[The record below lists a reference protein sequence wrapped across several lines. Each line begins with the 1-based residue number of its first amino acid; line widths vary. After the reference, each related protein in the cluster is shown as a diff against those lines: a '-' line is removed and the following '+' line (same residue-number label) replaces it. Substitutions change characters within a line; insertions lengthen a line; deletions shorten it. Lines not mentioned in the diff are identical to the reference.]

1 MSLTNLDFIVIVA
14 YLLGMALIGLYFAQ
28 RQTSRDE
35 YFLGG
40 RRTHWLLAGGSILAT
55 LLSSIS
61 YLSLPGEMIRYGFG
75 FFAGV
80 LSVPLVVPL
89 MNSTLLP
96 ALKRLPITS
105 VYEYLERRFDGQ
117 VRTLTGSIF
126 LVRTLLWMGLIIYTA
141 SFAMV
146 EVTGWNVYT
155 TILVIGVI
163 TTFYT
168 SAGGLQ
174 TVIWTDNLQLLIL
187 FGGAVAIPVYIGLT
201 IGQGPMEWWSS
212 FSQAGR
218 GEIAAFSWDPMVRIT
233 LFGALMSQFFWNVC
247 TQGSDQV
254 AVQRLLSTP
263 SLKEAQRSLWVYA
276 AANVVLLFFL
286 AICGLALFAYYAH
299 ESGLPMQAFQEQIA
313 PEADKLMPRFI
324 VQVLPSG
331 VSGLLVAALLAAAM
345 SSLSSGINSISSVIS
360 SDFLNRQSGEGESLW
375 FDRFSGIAAGLAG
388 VAMACLITLAMQT
401 SDWNLVELTGRVNH
415 IFVGPIGVLFF
426 AGILIRRAGKSAG
439 LAGFL
444 GGTAIS
450 LYICFGK
457 EWFGLEESVS
467 FLWVVPASFVGGLLI
482 SLLVSLMGQPPP
494 EEKVRGLTYPI
505 SSSSGGGD

>member
-1 MSLTNLDFIVIVA
+1 MTLTTFDFLVIVA
-14 YLLGMALIGLYFAQ
+14 YLLGMAAIGLYFSK
-28 RQTSRDE
+28 RQTSREE

-40 RRTHWLLAGGSILAT
+40 RRTHWILAGGSILAT

-80 LSVPLVVPL
+80 LGVPLVVPL
-89 MNSTLLP
+89 MNYTLLP
-96 ALKRLPITS
+96 AIKRLPITS
-105 VYEYLERRFDGQ
+105 VYEYLERRFDARI
-117 VRTLTGSIF
+117 RTLTGSIF
-126 LVRTLLWMGLIIYTA
+126 LMRTLLWMGLIIYTA

-146 EVTGWNVYT
+146 EVTGWNIYA
-155 TILVIGVI
+155 TILIIGLI

-187 FGGAVAIPVYIGLT
+187 FGGAVTIPVFIGMSL
-201 IGQGPMEWWSS
+201 GQGPIDWWSS

-218 GEIAAFSWDPMVRIT
+218 AEIQAFSWDPMVRIT
-233 LFGALMSQFFWNVC
+233 LFGAVMGQFFWNVC

-263 SLKEAQRSLWVYA
+263 SLKEARRSLWMYA
-276 AANVVLLFFL
+276 AANVALLFFL
-286 AICGLALFAYYAH
+286 AVCGLALFAYYAD
-299 ESGLPMQAFQEQIA
+299 ESGLSMQAFQEQVA

-345 SSLSSGINSISSVIS
+345 SSLSSGINSISSVVR
-360 SDFLNRQSGEGESLW
+360 SDFLNSSGGVGESLW
-375 FDRFSGIAAGLAG
+375 FDRCSGVVAGLAG

-426 AGILIRRAGKSAG
+426 AGILFRRAGKTSA
-439 LAGFL
+439 LSGFTA
-444 GGTAIS
+444 GTAVS
-450 LYICFGK
+450 LYICFGR
-457 EWFGLEESVS
+457 EWFGLEQSVS
-467 FLWVVPASFVGGLLI
+467 FLWVVPASFLCGLLVSWVLSTMTEPPLEDKVGGL
-482 SLLVSLMGQPPP
+482 
-494 EEKVRGLTYPI
+494 TY
-505 SSSSGGGD
+505 SGGGSD

>member
-1 MSLTNLDFIVIVA
+1 MSLTTLDFLVIVA
-14 YLLGMALIGLYFAQ
+14 YLLGMAAIGLYFSK

-40 RRTHWLLAGGSILAT
+40 RRTHWFLAGGSILAT

-80 LSVPLVVPL
+80 LGVPLVVPL
-89 MNSTLLP
+89 MNHTLLP
-96 ALKRLPITS
+96 AIKRLPITS
-105 VYEYLERRFDGQ
+105 VYEYLERRFDAQ
-117 VRTLTGSIF
+117 IRTLTGSIF

-146 EVTGWNVYT
+146 EVTGWDIYA
-155 TILVIGVI
+155 TILIIGLI

-187 FGGAVAIPVYIGLT
+187 FGGAVTIPVFIGVSL
-201 IGQGPMEWWSS
+201 GQGPIEWWNS

-218 GEIAAFSWDPMVRIT
+218 AEIQAFSWDPMVRIT
-233 LFGALMSQFFWNVC
+233 LFGAVMGQFFWNIC

-263 SLKEAQRSLWVYA
+263 SLKEARRSLWMYA
-276 AANVVLLFFL
+276 GATVTLLFFL
-286 AICGLALFAYYAH
+286 AVCGLALFAYYAD
-299 ESGLPMQAFQEQIA
+299 ESGLPMQAFQEQVA

-345 SSLSSGINSISSVIS
+345 SSLSSGINSISSVVR
-360 SDFLNRQSGEGESLW
+360 SDFLSSSGGVGESLW
-375 FDRFSGIAAGLAG
+375 FDRCSGVVAGLAG
-388 VAMACLITLAMQT
+388 VGMACLITLAMQT

-426 AGILIRRAGKSAG
+426 AGILFCRAGKTAA
-439 LAGFL
+439 LAGFTA
-444 GGTAIS
+444 GTAVS
-450 LYICFGK
+450 LYVCFGR
-457 EWFGLEESVS
+457 EWFGLEQSVS
-467 FLWVVPASFVGGLLI
+467 FLWVVPASFVLGLV
-482 SLLVSLMGQPPP
+482 VSWVVSAMTEPPR
-494 EEKVRGLTYPI
+494 EDKVRGLTY
-505 SSSSGGGD
+505 SSGGSD

>member
-1 MSLTNLDFIVIVA
+1 MSLTTFDFLVIVA
-14 YLLGMALIGLYFAQ
+14 YLLGMAAIGLYFSK

-40 RRTHWLLAGGSILAT
+40 RRTHWFLAGGSILAT

-80 LSVPLVVPL
+80 LGVPLVVPL
-89 MNSTLLP
+89 MNYTLLP
-96 ALKRLPITS
+96 AIKRLPITS
-105 VYEYLERRFDGQ
+105 VYEYLERRFDAQ

-146 EVTGWNVYT
+146 EVTGWDIYA
-155 TILVIGVI
+155 TILIIGLI

-187 FGGAVAIPVYIGLT
+187 FGGAVTIPVFIGVSL
-201 IGQGPMEWWSS
+201 GQGPIEWWSS

-218 GEIAAFSWDPMVRIT
+218 AEIQAFSWDPMVRIT
-233 LFGALMSQFFWNVC
+233 LFGAVMGQFFWNIC

-263 SLKEAQRSLWVYA
+263 SLKEARRSLWMYA
-276 AANVVLLFFL
+276 GATVTLLFFL
-286 AICGLALFAYYAH
+286 AVCGLALFAYYAD
-299 ESGLPMQAFQEQIA
+299 ESGLPMQAFQEQVA

-345 SSLSSGINSISSVIS
+345 SSLSSGINSISSVVR
-360 SDFLNRQSGEGESLW
+360 SDFLNNSAAASESLW
-375 FDRFSGIAAGLAG
+375 FDRCSGVVAGLAG
-388 VAMACLITLAMQT
+388 VGMACLITLAMQT
-401 SDWNLVELTGRVNH
+401 SDWNLVELTGRINH

-426 AGILIRRAGKSAG
+426 AGILFRGAGKTAA
-439 LAGFL
+439 LAGFTA
-444 GGTAIS
+444 GTAVS
-450 LYICFGK
+450 LYVCFGR
-457 EWFGLEESVS
+457 EWFGLEQSVS
-467 FLWVVPASFVGGLLI
+467 FLWVVPASFVLGLV
-482 SLLVSLMGQPPP
+482 VSWAVSTMTQPPR
-494 EEKVRGLTYPI
+494 EDKVRGLTY
-505 SSSSGGGD
+505 SRGGND

>member
-1 MSLTNLDFIVIVA
+1 MELTTLDFVVIIA
-14 YLLGMALIGLYFAQ
+14 YFAGMAGIGTYFAG

-40 RRTHWLLAGGSILAT
+40 RRTHWMLAGGSILAT

-89 MNSTLLP
+89 MSYTLLP

-105 VYEYLERRFDGQ
+105 VYEYLDLRFSTQ
-117 VRTLTGSIF
+117 VRTLAGSIF
-126 LVRTLLWMGLIIYTA
+126 LIRTVLWMGLIIYTA

-146 EVTGWNVYT
+146 EITGWNIYA
-155 TILVIGVI
+155 TILVIGAV

-187 FGGAVAIPVYIGLT
+187 FGGALAIPVFIGFSLGT
-201 IGQGPMEWWSS
+201 GPLVWWDS

-218 GEIAAFSWDPMVRIT
+218 SEIQTFSWDPMVRIT
-233 LFGALMSQFFWNVC
+233 LVGALLSQFFWNIC
-247 TQGSDQV
+247 TQASDQV

-263 SLKEAQRSLWVYA
+263 SLKEAQRSLWMYA
-276 AANVVLLFFL
+276 VANVTLLFML
-286 AICGLALFAYYAH
+286 AISGLALFAYYAAQ
-299 ESGLPMQAFQEQIA
+299 SGLPIQEFQEQVA

-324 VQVLPSG
+324 VQVLPPG

-360 SDFLNRQSGEGESLW
+360 SDFMKRSGAGEGDSLW
-375 FDRFSGIAAGLAG
+375 FDRFSGVVAGFTGL
-388 VAMACLITLAMQT
+388 AMACLITMVMEM

-426 AGILIRRAGKSAG
+426 AGILFRRAGKTAA
-439 LAGFL
+439 LAGFVAA
-444 GGTAIS
+444 TAIS
-450 LYICFGK
+450 LYVCFGR
-457 EWFGLEESVS
+457 EWFGLEQSVS
-467 FLWVVPASFVGGLLI
+467 FLWVVPASFVGGLVTAK
-482 SLLVSLMGQPPP
+482 LVSLVTAPPP
-494 EEKVRGLTYPI
+494 DEKTRGLTYLRDE
-505 SSSSGGGD
+505 SS

>member
-1 MSLTNLDFIVIVA
+1 MSLTTLDFIVIIA
-14 YLLGMALIGLYFAQ
+14 YLLGMALIGIYFAQ

-80 LSVPLVVPL
+80 LAVPLAVPL
-89 MNSTLLP
+89 MNYTLLP

-105 VYEYLERRFDGQ
+105 VYEYLERRFDSQ

-146 EVTGWNVYT
+146 EVTGWNVYA

-187 FGGAVAIPVYIGLT
+187 FGGAVAIPIYIGLT
-201 IGQGPMEWWSS
+201 IEQGPMEWWSS

-218 GEIAAFSWDPMVRIT
+218 AEIAAFSWDPMVRIT
-233 LFGALMSQFFWNVC
+233 LFGAFMSQFVWNVC

-263 SLKEAQRSLWVYA
+263 SLKEARQSLWVYA
-276 AANVVLLFFL
+276 VANVVLLFFL

-299 ESGLPMQAFQEQIA
+299 ESGLPMQAFQEQVA

-345 SSLSSGINSISSVIS
+345 SSLSSGINSISSVVS
-360 SDFLNRQSGEGESLW
+360 SDFLNREGGEGESLW
-375 FDRFSGIAAGLAG
+375 FDRLSGIVAGFAG
-388 VAMACLITLAMQT
+388 VGMACLITLAMQS

-426 AGILIRRAGKSAG
+426 AGILIRRAGKLAG
-439 LAGFL
+439 LAGFV

-457 EWFGLEESVS
+457 EWFGLDESIS
-467 FLWVVPASFVGGLLI
+467 FLWVVPASFLGGLLV
-482 SLLVSLMGQPPP
+482 SLLVSLMGPPP
-494 EEKVRGLTYPI
+494 PDEKVRGLTYA
-505 SSSSGGGD
+505 SGGGD

>member
-1 MSLTNLDFIVIVA
+1 MGLTTLDFVVIVA
-14 YLLGMALIGLYFAQ
+14 YFAGMAGIGIYFAG

-40 RRTHWLLAGGSILAT
+40 RRIHWALAGGSILAT
-55 LLSSIS
+55 LLSTIS

-75 FFAGV
+75 YFAGV
-80 LSVPLVVPL
+80 LAVPLAVPL
-89 MNSTLLP
+89 MSYTLLP
-96 ALKRLPITS
+96 AMRRLRIS
-105 VYEYLERRFDGQ
+105 SAYEYLERRFHAQ
-117 VRTLTGSIF
+117 VRTLAGSIF
-126 LVRTLLWMGLIIYTA
+126 LIRTVLWMGLIIYTA

-146 EVTGWNVYT
+146 EVTGWNIYV
-155 TILVIGVI
+155 TIVVIGIV

-174 TVIWTDNLQLLIL
+174 SVIWTDNLQLLIL
-187 FGGAVAIPVYIGLT
+187 FGGALLIPVFIGLSLDT
-201 IGQGPMEWWSS
+201 GPLAWWDS

-218 GEIAAFSWDPMVRIT
+218 SEIQAFSWDPMIRVT

-263 SLKEAQRSLWVYA
+263 TLKAARQSLWMYA
-276 AANVVLLFFL
+276 VANVILLFLL
-286 AICGLALFAYYAH
+286 AVAGLALFAYYAA
-299 ESGLPMQAFQEQIA
+299 ESGLPIQEFQEKVA

-324 VQVLPSG
+324 VQVLPPG

-360 SDFLNRQSGEGESLW
+360 SDFMKRSGAGEGESLW
-375 FDRFSGIAAGLAG
+375 FDRFSGVAAGLTGIAIAC
-388 VAMACLITLAMQT
+388 VITKAMET

-426 AGILIRRAGKSAG
+426 AGTLFRRAGITAV
-439 LAGFL
+439 LAGFAAS
-444 GGTAIS
+444 TAIS
-450 LYICFGK
+450 LFVCFGR
-457 EWFGLEESVS
+457 EWFGLEQSVS
-467 FLWVVPASFVGGLLI
+467 FLWVVPASFVGGLVAAK
-482 SLLVSLMGQPPP
+482 LVSLVTAPPP
-494 EEKVRGLTYPI
+494 DEKTRGLTYL
-505 SSSSGGGD
+505 SNEGS

>member
-1 MSLTNLDFIVIVA
+1 MGLTTLDFAVIIA
-14 YLLGMALIGLYFAQ
+14 YLAGMAGIGLYFAR

-40 RRTHWLLAGGSILAT
+40 RRTHWILAGGSILAT

-89 MNSTLLP
+89 MSYTLLP
-96 ALKRLPITS
+96 AIKRLPITS
-105 VYEYLERRFDGQ
+105 VYEYLERRFDAQ
-117 VRTLTGSIF
+117 VRTLSGSIF
-126 LVRTLLWMGLIIYTA
+126 LIRTLLWMGLIIYTA

-146 EVTGWNVYT
+146 EVTGWNIYL

-174 TVIWTDNLQLLIL
+174 TVIWTDNFQLLIL
-187 FGGAVAIPVYIGLT
+187 FGGAIAIPVFIGVSL
-201 IGQGPMEWWSS
+201 GAGPLAWWDS

-218 GEIAAFSWDPMVRIT
+218 GEIQTFSWDPMVRIT
-233 LFGALMSQFFWNVC
+233 LVGALLSQFFWNVC

-263 SLKEAQRSLWVYA
+263 SLNEARRSLWMYA
-276 AANVVLLFFL
+276 LANVTLLFFL
-286 AICGLALFAYYAH
+286 AICGLALFAYYAA
-299 ESGLPMQAFQEQIA
+299 ESGLAMQEFQEQVA

-360 SDFLNRQSGEGESLW
+360 SDFMNRSGAGAGDSLW
-375 FDRFSGIAAGLAG
+375 FDRFSGVAAGFAG
-388 VAMACLITLAMQT
+388 VAMACLVTLAMET

-426 AGILIRRAGKSAG
+426 AGILFRGVGKTAG
-439 LAGFL
+439 LAGFAA
-444 GGTAIS
+444 GTAIS
-450 LYICFGK
+450 LYICFGR
-457 EWFGLEESVS
+457 EWFGLEQSVS
-467 FLWVVPASFVGGLLI
+467 FLWVVPASFVGGLVVAQI
-482 SLLVSLMGQPPP
+482 ASLVAAPPP
-494 EEKVRGLTYPI
+494 EEKTRGLTLP
-505 SSSSGGGD
+505 SGEDS